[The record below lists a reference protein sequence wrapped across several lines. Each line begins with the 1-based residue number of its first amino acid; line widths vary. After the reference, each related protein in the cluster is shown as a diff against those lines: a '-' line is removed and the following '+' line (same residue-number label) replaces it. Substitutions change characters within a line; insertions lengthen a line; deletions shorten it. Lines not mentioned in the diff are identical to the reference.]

1 MFFSGL
7 FRNFI
12 LILFIINSFG
22 CRANNSVCCDAKAKV
37 LGFQLF
43 SLNSCERG
51 PSAQTD
57 QLKKPFSSASVWNRL
72 IPADAV
78 YADVADAVSGD
89 TAAFPTAVGPDIV
102 AICYTDS
109 AAPAVKIEKNQGWDY
124 PARALSSGQV
134 QYTRQLSASSCAGL
148 STVKNGNGLFAIV
161 DMKTGSAD
169 QGVGGWRC
177 NGGSIL
183 HLLPDSSKAH
193 ISNVITGDGL
203 QGYGRGSSLPS
214 LGGVI
219 LQGEIS
225 SGISHAVAVT
235 LPQTRFSKTKN
246 YIWPASSADS
256 IASNPDYG
264 YQGPNTAYTMGTLL
278 AIPKSTDIS
287 SLGLSTLQARVLA
300 SAAQNYGWYIAD
312 ASGYAKGKVP
322 SLQFAMEAW
331 AAKNDLGYSVDPVTE
346 KTSVDKSK
354 LDDSQF
360 ISDMQKILKNLK
372 AVTSNTQ

>member
-1 MFFSGL
+1 MIFSV
-7 FRNFI
+7 NKII
-12 LILFIINSFG
+12 LTLFIIYSLG
-22 CRANNSVCCDAKAKV
+22 CTHKKAVCCDAKTQV
-37 LGFQLF
+37 LGWQLSF
-43 SLNSCERG
+43 LNSCERG

-57 QLKKPFSSASVWNRL
+57 QLKKPFASTSIWNRA

-78 YADVADAVSGD
+78 YTDVSDAVSGD
-89 TAAFPTAVGPDIV
+89 SAAFPVAVGPDIV
-102 AICYTDS
+102 SICYTDNS
-109 AAPAVKIEKNQGWDY
+109 APAVKVEKSQGWDY
-124 PARALSSGQV
+124 PARGLSSGQV
-134 QYTRQLSASSCAGL
+134 QYTRQLSASACAGL
-148 STVKNGNGLFAIV
+148 SMVKNGNGLFAII
-161 DMKTGSAD
+161 DMKTGAAD

-225 SGISHAVAVT
+225 SGINHAVAVT

-246 YIWPASSADS
+246 YTWPASSADS

-264 YQGPNTAYTMGTLL
+264 YLGPNTAYTMGTLL
-278 AIPKSTDIS
+278 AVPKTTDVN
-287 SLGLSTLQARVLA
+287 SLGLSTVQGRQLA
-300 SAAQNYGWYIAD
+300 LAAQNYGWYIAD

-322 SLQFAMEAW
+322 AIQFAMEAW
-331 AAKNDLGYSVDPVTE
+331 AAKNDLGFTVDTITE

-354 LDDSQF
+354 LDDSLF
-360 ISDMQKILKNLK
+360 TADMQKILRTLK

>member
-1 MFFSGL
+1 MQIARML
-7 FRNFI
+7 KL
-12 LILFIINSFG
+12 LILFVFIISFQR
-22 CRANNSVCCDAKAKV
+22 CTKKKSSRCDAKTGV
-37 LGFQLF
+37 LGGLF
-43 SLNSCERG
+43 LYLNSCERG
-51 PSAQTD
+51 PSSQTD
-57 QLKKPFSSASVWNRL
+57 QLKKPFASTSIWNRL

-78 YADVADAVSGD
+78 YSDVSDAVSGD
-89 TAAFPTAVGPDIV
+89 SAAFPAAVGPDIV
-102 AICYTDS
+102 AICYTDP
-109 AAPAVKIEKNQGWDY
+109 AAPAVKVEKNIGWDY
-124 PARALSSGQV
+124 PGRGMSSGQV

-148 STVKNGNGLFAIV
+148 SMVKNGNGLFAIV

-183 HLLPDSSKAH
+183 HLLPDSTKAH

-225 SGISHAVAVT
+225 SGINHAVAVT

-246 YIWPASSADS
+246 YVWPASSADS

-264 YQGPNTAYTMGTLL
+264 YQGPNTSYTMGTLL
-278 AIPKSTDIS
+278 AIPKNTDIS
-287 SLGLSTLQARVLA
+287 SLGLSTPQARQLA

-312 ASGYAKGKVP
+312 ASGYAKGKIP
-322 SLQFAMEAW
+322 SVQFAMEAW
-331 AAKNDLGYSVDPVTE
+331 AAKNDLGFTVDYSTE
-346 KTSVDKSK
+346 KNSIDKSK
-354 LDDSQF
+354 LDDSLF
-360 ISDMQKILKNLK
+360 TADIQKILKNLK